1 MLKTTDYKAKKILI
15 LSDIHG
21 NYSALNS
28 VLKNVDWDCI
38 KGMILL
44 GDLIDYGPSSNET
57 IELLKKIE
65 NKQTYCN
72 IWGNHEYAIM
82 TDTYDKFSSQR
93 GILSAKYT
101 KSRITDSSIQ
111 YLEKMNREGKA
122 QFMLGNR
129 KCLAVHGSLEN
140 PLWKSI
146 YPDKIGNEYSEY
158 DYVFSG
164 HSHREHFFSVYYE
177 ADNAEYRNEKRTIF
191 VNPGSVGQP
200 RNHNPAACYA
210 VLNLENDEIEF
221 KKVNYDIQAEQDK
234 FSDEVDQFYKK
245 RLECGI

>member
-1 MLKTTDYKAKKILI
+1 
-15 LSDIHG
+15 
-21 NYSALNS
+21 
-28 VLKNVDWDCI
+28 
-38 KGMILL
+38 
-44 GDLIDYGPSSNET
+44 
-57 IELLKKIE
+57 
-65 NKQTYCN
+65 
-72 IWGNHEYAIM
+72 M

-101 KSRITDSSIQ
+101 KSRLTDSSIQ

-164 HSHREHFFSVYYE
+164 HSHREHFFLYTMKRIM
-177 ADNAEYRNEKRTIF
+177 RNIEMKSGRYLLIR
-191 VNPGSVGQP
+191 VRWDSQ
-200 RNHNPAACYA
+200 
-210 VLNLENDEIEF
+210 EI
-221 KKVNYDIQAEQDK
+221 IIR
-234 FSDEVDQFYKK
+234 
-245 RLECGI
+245 RLVMRF